1 MKPLTTAAL
10 LFICL
15 ATLIGCVSPPRGA
28 ASSRENEFHRQL
40 ADTLPMRDYGYMLDV
55 LRFSP
60 DSKKALVVFTHPDTR
75 TRPDWE
81 FVLTEDE
88 FGRYRGASIQP
99 FYTPGTANTPAIQ
112 ITVSLPT
119 Q

>member
-10 LFICL
+10 LFIFL
-15 ATLIGCVSPPRGA
+15 ATFIGCVSPPRGA
-28 ASSRENEFHRQL
+28 ESSRENEFHRQL

-60 DSKKALVVFTHPDTR
+60 DSKKAWVVFTHPDTK

-99 FYTPGTANTPAIQ
+99 FYTPGTANTPQIQ
-112 ITVSLPT
+112 ITVALHT